1 MNLDMHIHTTFGSGD
16 SSLTPKQLI
25 TESKKNNIQGFLLS
39 EHSGGWDN
47 HSINSMFSKTDLFAI
62 PGIEVNTTMGH
73 IIVIGLSSHID
84 GISNIRTLRKILN
97 QKGGLMISAHPCRRL
112 FDNPINN
119 SNLLWPDG
127 HNKELTPE
135 IAAEHPLFSI
145 VDEIETQNGSNSTK
159 ENEFASKI
167 AESIGVV
174 GIGGSD
180 AHSTEGI
187 GSCYTKFEKSITSSE
202 ELIEA
207 IKSKSFTAISK

>member
-1 MNLDMHIHTTFGSGD
+1 
-16 SSLTPKQLI
+16 
-25 TESKKNNIQGFLLS
+25 
-39 EHSGGWDN
+39 
-47 HSINSMFSKTDLFAI
+47 
-62 PGIEVNTTMGH
+62 
-73 IIVIGLSSHID
+73 
-84 GISNIRTLRKILN
+84 
-97 QKGGLMISAHPCRRL
+97 MISAHPCRRL

-167 AESIGVV
+167 ADLIGVG

-187 GSCYTKFEKSITSSE
+187 GSCYTKFGKSITSSE

-207 IKSKSFTAISK
+207 IKSKSFTERFIFDDKEIKEEHLVEILNGIENTILILNTSVPYK